1 MTYSLH
7 GVAVSRG
14 IAIGNVHILAH
25 QDFEVRDYLIDVGR
39 VDAEI
44 ARLREAIETAA
55 THLKSVRDKIPSQAP
70 HDIAAFIDTH
80 LLMLTD
86 AALADEPIRLIRERR
101 YNAAWAL
108 KTQRD
113 AIVAVFEQMNDPYLR
128 TRRDDVDHVVNR
140 ILRGLVSNEDAKPPG
155 QEQLQGAILL
165 AHDLA
170 PADALLMQHYGVVGF
185 VTEGGGPTS
194 HTSILARSLGI
205 PGIVGVHHA
214 RRFARDG
221 EVLIIDGNN
230 GVVIG
235 EPDQRT
241 LNHYR
246 QRLSE
251 RAKRSA
257 LLNKLK
263 RAPCITRDGVPIEL
277 QANVEL
283 PADFA
288 AAREVGANGV
298 GLYRT
303 EFLYMNRTEAP
314 SEEEHL
320 AAYRQLVEAVDG
332 LPVTIRTLDIGG
344 DKQVDEG
351 LTSRG
356 KGVNPALALRAVRLG
371 LKEPGLFLPQIRAIV
386 RASALGR
393 VRMMIPMLSQVD
405 EALQVVEIVRGIQN
419 EFTAANVPFDAA
431 MPIGGMIE
439 IPAAAAFAD
448 GFAQVLDF
456 LSIGT
461 NDLIQYAMAIDRTN
475 DEVNYLYDPLNPG
488 VLRLIALTINAGRRA
503 KISVAMCGEM
513 AGDLNCTRLLLGM
526 GLRSFSVHPS
536 ILLEV
541 KGLIHATA
549 LAEVKPLTDKV
560 LKASDLNRF
569 KKLVRE
575 LGNGSETTNST

>member
-7 GVAVSRG
+7 GIAVSRG

-25 QDFEVRDYLIDVGR
+25 QEFDVRDYL
-39 VDAEI
+39 VDAGRIDAEV
-44 ARLREAIETAA
+44 ARLRVAIQAAA
-55 THLKSVRDKIPSQAP
+55 THLRSMRDKIPAHAP

-80 LLMLTD
+80 LLMLADT
-86 AALADEPIRLIRERR
+86 ALADEPIRLIRERR
-101 YNAAWAL
+101 FNAAWAL

-113 AIVAVFEQMNDPYLR
+113 AIVAVFDQMDDPYLR

-140 ILRGLVSNEDAKPPG
+140 ILRGLVSDEAFKPPD
-155 QEQLQGAILL
+155 EQHLQGAILL
-165 AHDLA
+165 ADDLA
-170 PADALLMQHYGVVGF
+170 PADALLMQHFGVVGF

-246 QRLSE
+246 RRLSE
-251 RAKRSA
+251 RRKDSA
-257 LLNKLK
+257 ALSKLK
-263 RAPCITRDGVPIEL
+263 RAPCVTRDGESIEL

-283 PADFA
+283 PSDFA

-303 EFLYMNRTEAP
+303 EFLYMNRIDAPTET
-314 SEEEHL
+314 EHFD
-320 AAYRQLVEAVDG
+320 AYRHLVETVAGV
-332 LPVTIRTLDIGG
+332 PVTIRTLDIGG
-344 DKQVDEG
+344 DKQVEAG
-351 LTSRG
+351 LTARG
-356 KGVNPALALRAVRLG
+356 RGGNPALALRAVRLG
-371 LKEPGLFLPQIRAIV
+371 LKEMHLFLPQIRAIV
-386 RASALGR
+386 RASALGP

-405 EALQVVEIVRGIQN
+405 EALQVIEIVRSVQS
-419 EFTAANVPFDAA
+419 EFSAANVPFDPA
-431 MPIGGMIE
+431 MPVGGMIE
-439 IPAAAAFAD
+439 TPAAAAFAD

-488 VLRLIALTINAGRRA
+488 VLRLIAMTIKAGQRA
-503 KISVAMCGEM
+503 KIPVAMCGEM
-513 AGDLNCTRLLLGM
+513 AGDLSCTRLLIGM

-541 KGLIHATA
+541 KRVINATA
-549 LAEVKPLTDKV
+549 FAEVQQLAEKA
-560 LKASDLNRF
+560 LKAADLERF
-569 KKLVRE
+569 KNLVRQLS
-575 LGNGSETTNST
+575 LGVETTDPA